1 LAQAAATLGEAA
13 IRKKGMAA
21 DAVLIFSGV
30 VLVSL
35 AAQIRVPL
43 PFTPVPITGQTFGVL
58 LVGASLGAWRGLS
71 SSFLYL
77 LVGAAGVPVYAGGQ
91 RGWEA
96 VQGPTGGYL
105 VGFVVA
111 AAVVGIL
118 AQRGWDKKLSSSIP
132 AMLAGS
138 LIIYLFGLL
147 WLSRVLDADMART
160 LELGLYPFLLGDAL
174 KALLASAALPAAWK
188 LVSRLRS

>member
-1 LAQAAATLGEAA
+1 LGQAEATLGQAA
-13 IRKKGMAA
+13 IKKRGLAA
-21 DAVLIFSGV
+21 NAVLILAGV
-30 VLVSL
+30 VLVAL
-35 AAQIRVPL
+35 VAQIRIPL

-71 SSFLYL
+71 SLLAYL
-77 LVGAAGVPVYAGGQ
+77 LVGALGLPVYAGGQ
-91 RGWEA
+91 RGWEV

-118 AQRGWDKKLSSSIP
+118 AQRGWDKKLFSSIL

-138 LIIYLFGLL
+138 IIVYIFGLL
-147 WLSRVLDADMART
+147 WLSRVAGTDLPRT
-160 LELGLYPFLLGDAL
+160 LELGLYPFLLGDAI
-174 KALLASAALPAAWK
+174 KLLMASAALPAAWR
-188 LVSRLRS
+188 LVRRIHS